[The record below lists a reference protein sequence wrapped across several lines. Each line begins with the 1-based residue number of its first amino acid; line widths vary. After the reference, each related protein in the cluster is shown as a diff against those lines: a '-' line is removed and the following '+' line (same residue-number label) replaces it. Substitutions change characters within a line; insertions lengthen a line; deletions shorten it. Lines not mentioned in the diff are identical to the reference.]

1 VNGVR
6 YLATFRTL
14 DSTQGWVA
22 GIIVPEEY
30 YTRDLRSLRDR
41 FLFAFLALAT
51 VVFLAGSYVLRQL
64 RRSLGRILD
73 ATARM
78 RRFDFTPGRT
88 DAPLDDIAQVMV
100 GVERAKTSMR
110 ALGKYV
116 PIDLVRQLYES
127 NREPELGGA
136 LVEISIMFTDIEGFT
151 TLAERLAPDV
161 LARALGGYLEAMTHA
176 VVSTGGTVDKFIGD
190 AVMAFWNAP
199 TPLPDHAR
207 RACHAV
213 LACMQAAR
221 TLYSSEAWAGL
232 PPLFTRFGLHAARVM
247 VGHFGAPERLSY
259 TALGDGVNLAARLE
273 PLCKQYGVAVLASE
287 AIVGQAG
294 GDLAF
299 RLIDRVAVK
308 GRTQGVKVYELLGTR
323 RECAEAS
330 QKACSYEKALEA
342 YFARDFRSARELF
355 AAIENDPPS
364 RVMLARSEAMLVNP
378 PPEDWSGVYV
388 AISK

>member
-1 VNGVR
+1 
-6 YLATFRTL
+6 
-14 DSTQGWVA
+14 
-22 GIIVPEEY
+22 
-30 YTRDLRSLRDR
+30 
-41 FLFAFLALAT
+41 
-51 VVFLAGSYVLRQL
+51 
-64 RRSLGRILD
+64 
-73 ATARM
+73 
-78 RRFDFTPGRT
+78 
-88 DAPLDDIAQVMV
+88 
-100 GVERAKTSMR
+100 MR

-116 PIDLVRQLYES
+116 PINLVRQLYES
-127 NREPELGGA
+127 NREPQLGGE
-136 LVEISIMFTDIEGFT
+136 LRRDLDDVHGHRG
-151 TLAERLAPDV
+151 LHQPGRAPR
-161 LARALGGYLEAMTHA
+161 ARRAGQALGRYLEAMTRA
-176 VVSTGGTVDKFIGD
+176 VASTDGTVDKFIGD

-199 TPLPDHAR
+199 TRSPDHAA

-213 LACMQAAR
+213 LACI
-221 TLYSSEAWAGL
+221 AGHAHAVL
-232 PPLFTRFGLHAARVM
+232 LGSVGGPSTALHALRASHRARD
-247 VGHFGAPERLSY
+247 GRPFRCSREALLHGSRGRREPCGSARAP
-259 TALGDGVNLAARLE
+259 V
-273 PLCKQYGVAVLASE
+273 QAVRRRRPRQRSHRRT
-287 AIVGQAG
+287 GG

-308 GRTQGVKVYELLGTR
+308 GRTQGVKVYELLGNR